1 MVMKLRYKSQ
11 DFQSDATNAI
21 CNAFIGQPKQ
31 RAQSYILD
39 PGQSNDKSNDLI
51 YFDAYANPALAI
63 NNDLLLENI
72 VNQQIRAGLQPSEKL
87 LGRGINLTVEME
99 TGTGKTYTYTKT
111 MYELNKLYGW
121 SKFIVI
127 VPSVAIREGVYKSFQ
142 STAEH
147 FKEQYGKAIRF

>member
-39 PGQSNDKSNDLI
+39 PGQSNDNTDDLFR
-51 YFDAYANPALAI
+51 FDAYANPALVL
-63 NNDLLLENI
+63 NDERILENV
-72 VNQQIRAGLQPSEKL
+72 VNQQVRAGLQPSEKL

-111 MYELNKLYGW
+111 MYELNK
-121 SKFIVI
+121 
-127 VPSVAIREGVYKSFQ
+127 
-142 STAEH
+142 
-147 FKEQYGKAIRF
+147 